1 MGARVIKIERPGA
14 GDFARG
20 YDERV
25 RGLSSHFVWTNRS
38 KDVYK
43 RQAQAMVAAGA
54 EPKPGSAEA
63 FGVFVRGEVV
73 KWREVIAKAGIKVE

>member
-1 MGARVIKIERPGA
+1 MVK
-14 GDFARG
+14 
-20 YDERV
+20 V
-25 RGLSSHFVWTNRS
+25 LSDPAT
-38 KDVYK
+38 
-43 RQAQAMVAAGA
+43 AQAMVAAGA